1 MPGKK
6 TDRRRTNSGD
16 RIHIHFENN
25 ADLGE
30 VFEVT
35 RKRVDKALSGRPA
48 LRGKVKVTIGRD
60 GDIFEKALRT
70 ANVLFG
76 YKFDRTELARRSP
89 QLRWVHAHGAGVGH
103 LMPLDWLPQG
113 AVLTNSRGIHG
124 DKAEEYPIMALLML
138 NNEIPRNV
146 SNQRA
151 ANWEQLF
158 TDRIGGKTVLII
170 GVGHMGGGAAKWAKR
185 FGLHV
190 IGIRRTGKK
199 HRYVDEMY
207 KPASLRKILPQA
219 DFVLV
224 TAPHTSET
232 HHMMGAKEIA
242 LMKRGAGLI
251 NFSRANLVD
260 YEALRLRLEADELS
274 AILDVFDPEPLPAS
288 SPLWRT
294 RNLII
299 TPHASSDDRSRYTP
313 RTLNLVF
320 DNMERLIRGK
330 PLRNRVSAKLQY

>member
-1 MPGKK
+1 MPGMK
-6 TDRRRTNSGD
+6 TARVRNNGRDK
-16 RIHIHFENN
+16 IHIHFENN

-35 RKRVDKALSGRPA
+35 RKRVADALSGHPE
-48 LRGKVKVTIGRD
+48 LRGRIKFTIGLD
-60 GDIFEKALRT
+60 GDIFEKALST
-70 ANVLFG
+70 ADVLFG
-76 YKFDRTELARRSP
+76 YNFRTELAKRAR

-103 LMPLDWLPQG
+103 LMPLDWLPRG

-146 SNQRA
+146 SNQRFA
-151 ANWEQLF
+151 KWDQLF
-158 TDRIGGKTVLII
+158 TDRIGGKTVIII
-170 GVGHMGGGAAKWAKR
+170 GVGNIGSGAAKWAKR

-190 IGIRRTGKK
+190 IGVRRTGKK
-199 HRYVDEMY
+199 HPDVAEMY
-207 KPASLRKILPQA
+207 RPQSLPKILPKA

-224 TAPHTSET
+224 AAPHTKET
-232 HHMMGAKEIA
+232 HHLIGAKEIA

-260 YEALRLRLEADELS
+260 YDALRVRLEADELS

-299 TPHASSDDRSRYTP
+299 TPHASSDDKSRYTP
-313 RTLNLVF
+313 RTLSLVF
-320 DNMERLIRGK
+320 QNMERFIAGK
-330 PLRNRVSAKLQY
+330 SLRNRVNAKLQY